1 MTNRN
6 TKKSVNKTKKKM
18 PEGFNNIALL
28 TSGGDAPGMN
38 PCIRSVVRTGIYHG
52 FAMFGVQDGFEGLVK
67 GDIEQLGSRDV
78 GGILHRGGTILG
90 TSRYPEF
97 KKKEKQEAAIASM
110 EAHRIDG
117 LVVIGGEGSLKGAQC
132 LVDLGF
138 PVIGIPATIDNDVNL
153 TDYAIGF
160 DTSVNTVLGAIYKL
174 RDTAASHK
182 RIIVL
187 ETMGRDA
194 GHIALNAGLAGG
206 AEIILTPENKLSMDE
221 IYEMVKQ
228 CINLQKLFTMIVL
241 AEGAGNAFEISDEIK
256 KRSGHDVSTTVLG
269 YIQRGGTPTAFDTIL
284 ASRMG
289 AMAIEGFMKGENDVM
304 TSFKDGEHQLVK
316 IKDVLTK
323 QKELNNDLYEL
334 YKILAI

>member
-1 MTNRN
+1 M
-6 TKKSVNKTKKKM
+6 TKKSDKKSKKKM
-18 PEGFNNIALL
+18 PKGFNNIALL

-52 FAMFGVQDGFEGLVK
+52 FSMFGVYDGFEGLVNGNIK
-67 GDIEQLGSRDV
+67 PMDSRSV

-97 KKKEKQEAAIASM
+97 KNAKEQKDALDSM
-110 EAHRIDG
+110 KAHRIDG
-117 LVVIGGEGSLKGAQC
+117 LVVIGGEGSLKGAKC
-132 LVDLGF
+132 LIKKDF

-160 DTSVNTVLGAIYKL
+160 DTAVNTVLEAIYKL

-194 GHIALNAGLAGG
+194 GHIALTAGLAGG
-206 AEIILTPENKLSMDE
+206 AEIILTPEKKLSMDE
-221 IYEMVKQ
+221 IFEMVKQ
-228 CINLQKLFTMIVL
+228 CINLHKLFTMIVL
-241 AEGAGNAFEISDEIK
+241 AEGAGNAFEISAEIE

-269 YIQRGGTPTAFDTIL
+269 YIQRGGVPTAFDTIL

-289 AMAIEGFMKGENDVM
+289 ALAIEGFMKGENDVL
-304 TSFKDGEHQLVK
+304 TSFKDGKVHGTTYGFYQ
-316 IKDVLTK
+316 
-323 QKELNNDLYEL
+323 NG
-334 YKILAI
+334 